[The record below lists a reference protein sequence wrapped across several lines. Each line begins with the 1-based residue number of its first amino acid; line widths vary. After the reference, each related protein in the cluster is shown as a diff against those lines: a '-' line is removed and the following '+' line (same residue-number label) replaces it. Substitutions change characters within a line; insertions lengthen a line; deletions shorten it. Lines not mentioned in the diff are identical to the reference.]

1 MKTASYRSPFQRFV
15 VWACLPGIVLTVGA
29 AERTSTAKV
38 VALRSERSVQEGSG
52 LGRAGGET
60 PTTPTPPSGRRTPK
74 ASRPLVARTP
84 SGVSMPLGRSAAFYL
99 EEGLN
104 LLAQEDYASAEMF
117 FDEGIKVASRGK
129 KGDAL
134 ASLQQAKQETEWFAM
149 AIQYETVGNAAD
161 AVEYYD
167 KILAVQPANAIARR
181 RAAAQ
186 LKIQGDAA
194 LKRSDW
200 NEAVKLLER
209 AEKLGSTPETR
220 VSLVDSLL
228 GLGGSQASS
237 NVAAARDAYT
247 RALSFDPRNAK
258 AMAALRAFDVADRLR
273 EADALLKEKK
283 FTEAEK
289 AYSTLLVMDP
299 GNAEA
304 TRGRTIAVA
313 ELEKAEAET
322 AFKARDYRKA
332 QVIYERIQPTLPDD
346 AMIPMRLEELKV
358 RLAPMSAMRGTLQ
371 YSLRVGSPFRIRI
384 RRDQVVSALLN
395 SEMKIEPKFS
405 LSEPPP
411 FQNCVFKLT
420 KVSANATARIAA
432 QPGASNNF
440 TTEIVVEPKSGTAEE
455 IQLNAEWSAPTK
467 GLARWRATVGAGN
480 YRIRWQGPYFEIL
493 PVSASEAV
501 NTISLTQDPLPHR
514 PAAIKLKNVG
524 AFSARIV
531 SAPSAEN
538 DFTLTVEVDVP
549 KPGSIDLVVSW
560 MTGK

>member
-1 MKTASYRSPFQRFV
+1 MKTASYRSPFQRFM

-29 AERTSTAKV
+29 AERPAV
-38 VALRSERSVQEGSG
+38 RGDIALRTFQEGSG

-60 PTTPTPPSGRRTPK
+60 PASTPPSTPGRRPP
-74 ASRPLVARTP
+74 AVRRPVVARTP
-84 SGVSMPLGRSAAFYL
+84 SGVSMPLGRPAAFYL
-99 EEGLN
+99 DEGLN

-129 KGDAL
+129 KSDAL
-134 ASLQQAKQETEWFAM
+134 TSSLQQAKQETEWFTM
-149 AIQYETVGNAAD
+149 AIQYEAVGNAAD

-200 NEAVKLLER
+200 NEAVKSLER

-220 VSLVDSLL
+220 TSLVDSLL
-228 GLGGSQASS
+228 GLGGSQAAS
-237 NVAAARDAYT
+237 NVAAARESYT

-299 GNAEA
+299 GNADA
-304 TRGRTIAVA
+304 TRGKTIAVA
-313 ELEKAEAET
+313 ELEKAEAEA

-395 SEMKIEPKFS
+395 SETKVEPKFS

-440 TTEIVVEPKSGTAEE
+440 TTEIIVEPKSGTAEE
-455 IQLNAEWSAPTK
+455 VQINAEWSAPAK
-467 GLARWRATVGAGN
+467 GLARWQATVGAGN

-501 NTISLTQDPLPHR
+501 NTISLIQDPLPHR

-531 SAPSAEN
+531 SAPSAED

-549 KPGSIDLVVSW
+549 KPGRIGLDVSW